1 MNNGSPVDAGQ
12 SVGAGDDHLLVQGIT
27 VHFGGIVALDD
38 VSLTAHSRQVTG
50 IIGPNGA
57 GKTTLLNVLCGFVRP
72 KAGTVSFGGRELKR
86 IRPYRLADLRIA
98 RTLQGIG
105 LFSGL
110 SAIENV
116 MVGATSMAKA
126 GFWSGL
132 LGLPRSDADERR
144 LRDHAQLALELAG
157 IGDCADAMP
166 DTLAHGQRK
175 RVALAR
181 ALVAQP
187 RLLLLDEPASG
198 LAESELAEL
207 AELIT
212 ALARQCTVVVIEHR
226 MDLMM
231 SICEQIHVLDFGK
244 TIASGT
250 PEQVQA
256 NPAVTAAY
264 LGADVTHAPQDQESL
279 AAADSYEPAPGSAA
293 PTKEQAGD

>member
-1 MNNGSPVDAGQ
+1 MNSGSSVDADQ
-12 SVGAGDDHLLVQGIT
+12 SVGAVNDDLQVQGVT
-27 VHFGGIVALDD
+27 VHFAGIVALDD

-72 KAGTVSFGGRELKR
+72 EAGIVSFGGRELQR
-86 IRPYRLADLRIA
+86 IRPHRLADMGVA

-110 SAIENV
+110 SVIENV
-116 MVGATSMAKA
+116 MVGATRLAKA

-144 LRDHAQLALELAG
+144 LRDHAQQVLELAG
-157 IGDCADAMP
+157 VGDCADAMP

-181 ALVAQP
+181 ALVSRP

-207 AELIT
+207 GELIT
-212 ALARQCTVVVIEHR
+212 ELARQCTVVVIEHR

-231 SICEQIHVLDFGK
+231 SICELIHVLDFGK
-244 TIASGT
+244 AIASGT
-250 PEQVQA
+250 PEEVQA

-264 LGADVTHAPQDQESL
+264 LGTDVTQ
-279 AAADSYEPAPGSAA
+279 
-293 PTKEQAGD
+293 TKEQLGD